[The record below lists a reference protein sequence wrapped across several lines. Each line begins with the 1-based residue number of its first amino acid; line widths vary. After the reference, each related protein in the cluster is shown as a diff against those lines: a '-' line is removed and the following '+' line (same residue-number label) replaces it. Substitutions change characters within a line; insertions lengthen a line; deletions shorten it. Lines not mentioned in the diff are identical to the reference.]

1 MKLEEL
7 DKEIVDLIS
16 KRMEIR
22 FKNSQIEFD
31 FSTVVDYA
39 TEKGLDTG
47 KIKEVFELLERMFRD
62 RYDEMRGKG
71 GIP

>member
-7 DKEIVDLIS
+7 DREIVDLIL

-22 FKNSQIEFD
+22 FRNSQMEFD
-31 FSTVVDYA
+31 FSAVVDYA

-47 KIKEVFELLERMFRD
+47 KIKEVFELLERMFRE
-62 RYDEMRGKG
+62 RYDEMHGKG